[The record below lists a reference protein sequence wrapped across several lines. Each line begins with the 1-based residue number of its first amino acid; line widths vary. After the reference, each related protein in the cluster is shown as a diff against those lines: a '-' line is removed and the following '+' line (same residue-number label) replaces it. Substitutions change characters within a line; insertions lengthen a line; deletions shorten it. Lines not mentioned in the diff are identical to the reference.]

1 MVDHAVYR
9 GEENVMQTHWGGFW
23 HKSRAHLKTG
33 WLITA
38 GLIAL
43 YLGAI
48 APLEN
53 ARSISLQ
60 KATGLSAVATE
71 RTSFSLRSPNRLRV
85 SGSMMGGVVGGV
97 PGGVPGR
104 AMITVNATVPTA
116 ASEDRKLVRTGSMD
130 LVVKNPSEAA
140 EKIRQLADRMGGF
153 LQSSQVTGGSN
164 SVSASVTIRVPAT
177 RLEEARSEIRKL
189 GLRVEAD
196 RLEAQDVTKDYV
208 DREARLRN
216 LRAQEAQYLGILKQA
231 KTVKDTL
238 QVSDKL
244 NDVRSEIEQQQAEFE
259 ALSKQVE
266 MVALS
271 VSVRAEADVQAFGLR
286 WRPLYQLKLAAR
298 EGMQSLADYATA
310 MTSLVFYLPSVLLWL
325 ATILVGAA
333 IGWRILRWAAQAVF
347 GFRKTEV
354 VAKA

>member
-1 MVDHAVYR
+1 
-9 GEENVMQTHWGGFW
+9 MQTHWGGFW

-116 ASEDRKLVRTGSMD
+116 ASEDRKLVRQKYRD
-130 LVVKNPSEAA
+130 
-140 EKIRQLADRMGGF
+140 
-153 LQSSQVTGGSN
+153 
-164 SVSASVTIRVPAT
+164 SAMKYA
-177 RLEEARSEIRKL
+177 
-189 GLRVEAD
+189 GD
-196 RLEAQDVTKDYV
+196 Q
-208 DREARLRN
+208 
-216 LRAQEAQYLGILKQA
+216 GI
-231 KTVKDTL
+231 TP
-238 QVSDKL
+238 
-244 NDVRSEIEQQQAEFE
+244 RHC
-259 ALSKQVE
+259 
-266 MVALS
+266 
-271 VSVRAEADVQAFGLR
+271 
-286 WRPLYQLKLAAR
+286 P
-298 EGMQSLADYATA
+298 
-310 MTSLVFYLPSVLLWL
+310 TS
-325 ATILVGAA
+325 
-333 IGWRILRWAAQAVF
+333 
-347 GFRKTEV
+347 
-354 VAKA
+354 

>member
-1 MVDHAVYR
+1 
-9 GEENVMQTHWGGFW
+9 MQTRWGSFW
-23 HKSRAHLKTG
+23 QNSRAYLRTG

-38 GLIAL
+38 GLVAL

-53 ARSISLQ
+53 ARSISLHR
-60 KATGLSAVATE
+60 ATGLSAVATE
-71 RTSFSLRSPNRLRV
+71 RRSFSLRSPNRLRV

-97 PGGVPGR
+97 PGAVSQPAMMTFSTSLASVPRG
-104 AMITVNATVPTA
+104 
-116 ASEDRKLVRTGSMD
+116 ASEDRKLIRTGSMD
-130 LVVKNPSEAA
+130 LVVKNPGEAA

-164 SVSASVTIRVPAT
+164 SISASVTIRVPAS
-177 RLEEARSEIRKL
+177 RFEEARSEIRKL

-196 RLEAQDVTKDYV
+196 GLETQDVTKDYV
-208 DREARLRN
+208 DREARSRN

-244 NDVRSEIEQQQAEFE
+244 NEVRSEIEQQQAAFE

-266 MVALS
+266 MVAIG
-271 VSVRAEADVQAFGLR
+271 VSLRAEADVQAFGLH
-286 WRPLYQLKLAAR
+286 WRPLYQLKLAAH
-298 EGMQSLADYATA
+298 EGLQSLGDYGTT
-310 MTSLVFYLPSVLLWL
+310 MISFVFYLPSILLWL

-333 IGWRILRWAAQAVF
+333 IGWRVLRWAAQAVF
-347 GFRKTEV
+347 GFRKTQV

>member
-1 MVDHAVYR
+1 
-9 GEENVMQTHWGGFW
+9 MQIRWGSFW

-53 ARSISLQ
+53 VRSISMQ

-85 SGSMMGGVVGGV
+85 SGSVVGGVIGGV

-104 AMITVNATVPTA
+104 AMMAVNATVPTA
-116 ASEDRKLVRTGSMD
+116 ASEDRKLVRTGAMD
-130 LVVKNPSEAA
+130 LVVKNPGESA

-153 LQSSQVTGGSN
+153 LQSFQMTGSSN
-164 SVSASVTIRVPAT
+164 SMSASVTIRVPAT

-196 RLEAQDVTKDYV
+196 CLEAQDVTKDYV

-266 MVALS
+266 MVAIS
-271 VSVRAEADVQAFGLR
+271 VSLRAEADVQAFGLR

-298 EGMQSLADYATA
+298 EGLQSLADYATSMVSFA
-310 MTSLVFYLPSVLLWL
+310 FYLPAILLWL
-325 ATILVGAA
+325 ATILLGAA
-333 IGWRILRWAAQAVF
+333 VGWRVLRWTAQVVF
-347 GFRKTEV
+347 GFRKKEL

>member
-1 MVDHAVYR
+1 
-9 GEENVMQTHWGGFW
+9 MQTRWSSYW
-23 HKSRAHLKTG
+23 HKSKAYVKTG

-38 GLIAL
+38 GLVAL

-48 APLEN
+48 EPLEN
-53 ARSISLQ
+53 AREINNQ
-60 KATGLSAVATE
+60 KATGLGAVATE
-71 RTSFSLRSPNRLRV
+71 RGSFPMLSTSRPAASR
-85 SGSMMGGVVGGV
+85 GIAGGVMGGV
-97 PGGVPGR
+97 PGGVPRR
-104 AMITVNATVPTA
+104 AMMTFDATVTALPTA
-116 ASEDRKLVRTGSMD
+116 ASEDRKLVRIGSMD
-130 LVVKNPSEAA
+130 LVVKNPGEAA

-164 SVSASVTIRVPAT
+164 SMSASVTIRVPAT
-177 RLEEARSEIRKL
+177 RFEEVRSEIRKL

-196 RLEAQDVTKDYV
+196 GLETQDVTKDYV

-216 LRAQEAQYLGILKQA
+216 LHAQEAQYLAILKQA

-238 QVSDKL
+238 EVSDKL
-244 NDVRSEIEQQQAEFE
+244 NEVRSEIEQQQAEFE

-271 VSVRAEADVQAFGLR
+271 VSVRAEADVRAFGLR

-347 GFRKTEV
+347 GFRKTEII
-354 VAKA
+354 AKA

>member
-1 MVDHAVYR
+1 
-9 GEENVMQTHWGGFW
+9 MQTRWSSYW
-23 HKSRAHLKTG
+23 HKSKAYVKTG

-38 GLIAL
+38 GLVAL

-48 APLEN
+48 EPLEN
-53 ARSISLQ
+53 AREINNQ
-60 KATGLSAVATE
+60 KATGLGAVATE
-71 RTSFSLRSPNRLRV
+71 RGSFPMLSTGRPAASR
-85 SGSMMGGVVGGV
+85 GIAGGVVGGV
-97 PGGVPGR
+97 PGGVPRR
-104 AMITVNATVPTA
+104 AMMTFDATVTALPTA
-116 ASEDRKLVRTGSMD
+116 ASEDRKLVRIGSMD
-130 LVVKNPSEAA
+130 LVVKNPGESA

-164 SVSASVTIRVPAT
+164 SMSAFVTIRVPA
-177 RLEEARSEIRKL
+177 RRFEEARSEIRKL

-196 RLEAQDVTKDYV
+196 HLEAQDVTKDYV

-216 LRAQEAQYLGILKQA
+216 LRAQEAQYLDILKQA
-231 KTVKDTL
+231 KIVKDTL

-271 VSVRAEADVQAFGLR
+271 VSVRAEAYVQAFGLR

>member
-1 MVDHAVYR
+1 
-9 GEENVMQTHWGGFW
+9 MQTRLGNFW
-23 HKSRAHLKTG
+23 HKSRAYLKTG

-38 GLIAL
+38 GLVAL

-53 ARSISLQ
+53 ARSVSLQ
-60 KATGLSAVATE
+60 RATGLGPVAME
-71 RTSFSLRSPNRLRV
+71 PRWFSLRSPNRLRV
-85 SGSMMGGVVGGV
+85 SGSVMGGVIGGV

-104 AMITVNATVPTA
+104 AMMTVNATVPTA
-116 ASEDRKLVRTGSMD
+116 SSEDRKLVRTGSMD
-130 LVVKNPSEAA
+130 LVVKNPGESA

-153 LQSSQVTGGSN
+153 LQSSQVTGSSN
-164 SVSASVTIRVPAT
+164 SMSASVTIRVPAA

-189 GLRVEAD
+189 GLRVETD

-216 LRAQEAQYLGILKQA
+216 LRAQEAQYLTILKQA

-244 NDVRSEIEQQQAEFE
+244 NEVRSEIEQQQAEFE

-266 MVALS
+266 MVAIG
-271 VSVRAEADVQAFGLR
+271 VSLRAEADVQAFGLQ

-298 EGMQSLADYATA
+298 EGLQSLADYATSMVSFA
-310 MTSLVFYLPSVLLWL
+310 FYLPAILLWL
-325 ATILVGAA
+325 ATILLGAA
-333 IGWRILRWAAQAVF
+333 VGWRVLRWTAQVVF
-347 GFRKTEV
+347 GFRKKEL

>member
-1 MVDHAVYR
+1 
-9 GEENVMQTHWGGFW
+9 MQIRWGSFW

-38 GLIAL
+38 GLVAL

-48 APLEN
+48 APLEGS
-53 ARSISLQ
+53 RSISLQ
-60 KATGLSAVATE
+60 KATGLGAAHTKG
-71 RTSFSLRSPNRLRV
+71 TSFARLSADRRAASPIIAR
-85 SGSMMGGVVGGV
+85 GVVGGV
-97 PGGVPGR
+97 PGAVEQRAVPF
-104 AMITVNATVPTA
+104 NASPAPVPSA
-116 ASEDRKLVRTGSMD
+116 ASEDRKLVRTGAMD
-130 LVVKNPSEAA
+130 LVVKNPGESA

-153 LQSSQVTGGSN
+153 LQSSQVSGDLN
-164 SVSASVTIRVPAT
+164 VMSASVTIRVPAT

-208 DREARLRN
+208 DREARLHT
-216 LRAQEAQYLGILKQA
+216 LRAQEAQYLTILKQA

-244 NDVRSEIEQQQAEFE
+244 NEVRGEIEQQQAEFE
-259 ALSKQVE
+259 ALSKHVE
-266 MVALS
+266 MAALS
-271 VSVRAEADVQAFGLR
+271 VSLRAETDVQAFGLH

-298 EGMQSLADYATA
+298 EGLQSLGDYVTT
-310 MTSLVFYLPSVLLWL
+310 MTSFVFYLPAILLWL

-333 IGWRILRWAAQAVF
+333 IGWRVLCWTAQVVF
-347 GFRKTEV
+347 GFRKTQ
-354 VAKA
+354 VAPKA